1 MAGDFLFSKKFK
13 ISHNFSKWQPNEILI
28 ANS

>member
-1 MAGDFLFSKKFK
+1 MAADFLFSKKFK
-13 ISHNFSKWQPNEILI
+13 YLITFLKWQPNEILI